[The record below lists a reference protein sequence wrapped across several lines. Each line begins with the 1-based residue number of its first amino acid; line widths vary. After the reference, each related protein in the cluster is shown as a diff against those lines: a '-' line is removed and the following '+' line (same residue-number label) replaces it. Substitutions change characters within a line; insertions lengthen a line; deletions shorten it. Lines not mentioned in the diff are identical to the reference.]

1 MPLNANNDNPQKK
14 KWLSSDY
21 ARYSTLGFTMI
32 AIILLGVFGG
42 QWLDKHF
49 ALKIPIFTATCTIIS
64 LIFALYYLIKEI
76 TRK

>member
-1 MPLNANNDNPQKK
+1 MPLNANNDNPPKK
-14 KWLSSDY
+14 KSLSGY
-21 ARYSTLGFTMI
+21 ARYSTLGFSMI

-42 QWLDKHF
+42 RWADGQLGM
-49 ALKIPIFTATCTIIS
+49 KIPIFTAGCTILA